1 MRLLSVFAMISS
13 AFFLL
18 GAFVIMQFAVR
29 QPNHWQ
35 ELPAVT
41 NFTGVIMF
49 VGMAMYAFEGQT
61 MILPVENKL
70 ETPEDFLNNFGVLP
84 TTMCFCTLF
93 MIAIGFYGYT
103 AFGANTQ
110 PTITMNVPKEG

>member
-1 MRLLSVFAMISS
+1 
-13 AFFLL
+13 
-18 GAFVIMQFAVR
+18 MQFTVR
-29 QPNHWQ
+29 QPSHWA

-41 NFTGVIMF
+41 NFTGVVMF

-70 ETPEDFLNNFGVLP
+70 ETPGDFLHNFGVLP
-84 TTMCFCTLF
+84 TTMCLCTLF

-103 AFGANTQ
+103 AFGASTQ
-110 PTITMNVPKEG
+110 PTITMNVPKEGYVCFSS